1 MNERERFKLELY
13 KTEDYMKAALT
24 DLTLEITNAS
34 IPAPDLQRIT
44 ERIDSIKIDVS
55 NRLKHIL
62 DITVSS
68 IENGNTEYNPDN
80 AFLRDSRGITQV
92 YTDGSS
98 FKTTTTKNYSGY
110 GIAWNLNHP
119 LNKAEPTPTKN
130 HSNNAAEIAAVLM
143 AIMQAKSIG
152 LNQLCVHTDS
162 RYVKDVIDNKLDLW
176 NQFNFMDNDGF
187 PRPNTPLWRRLHKEM
202 TRDNFQLETVW
213 VKAHNKHK
221 LNDKADHLAKLGA
234 ERCRKQLAETAR
246 QRI

>member
-68 IENGNTEYNPDN
+68 IENGTTEYNPDN

-143 AIMQAKSIG
+143 AIMQAKSLSLI
-152 LNQLCVHTDS
+152 HISEPT
-162 RYVKDVIDNKLDLW
+162 
-176 NQFNFMDNDGF
+176 
-187 PRPNTPLWRRLHKEM
+187 RPY
-202 TRDNFQLETVW
+202 
-213 VKAHNKHK
+213 
-221 LNDKADHLAKLGA
+221 
-234 ERCRKQLAETAR
+234 
-246 QRI
+246 